1 MLIAVDI
8 DSTLHPYW
16 DLLSA
21 AARRRFGVELPYE
34 EQLTWGITRLRPEQ
48 LAAVIADTHAED
60 RVLAAEPYSGA
71 VDALGRWDAAGH
83 RILIVSHRTPQ
94 AQGATE
100 TWLRRIGAP
109 FEELH
114 CSEDK
119 IARCTAVGVELLIDD
134 SPLNLQRALDL
145 GIRVATISH
154 PWNRDIC
161 QEEDVICAA
170 SWPELELRLAPIL
183 GGDSR

>member
-16 DLLSA
+16 DVLSA

-48 LAAVIADTHAED
+48 LAAVVADTHDEAH
-60 RVLAAEPYSGA
+60 VLAAEPYAGA
-71 VDALGRWDAAGH
+71 VDALGRWNAAGH
-83 RILIVSHRTPQ
+83 RILIVSHRTPL

-100 TWLRRIGAP
+100 TWLKQIGVP

-119 IARCTAVGVELLIDD
+119 IARCTELAVELLIDD
-134 SPLNLQRALDL
+134 SPINLQRALDL

-161 QEEDVICAA
+161 QEEEVLCAENW
-170 SWPELELRLAPIL
+170 SELERRLAPVL
-183 GGDSR
+183 AAGSR